1 MVEEIQG
8 LQQRLQE
15 AEEQL
20 EVLKNS
26 NSRELNTQVVS
37 GMQSSRV
44 PNNPIHSLYFPLPTI
59 KCSLL
64 YFPPT
69 PTHTQDV
76 LDPKSTATSTDV

>member
-15 AEEQL
+15 AEKQL

-26 NSRELNTQVVS
+26 NRELNTQIVS

-44 PNNPIHSLYFPLPTI
+44 P
-59 KCSLL
+59 
-64 YFPPT
+64 
-69 PTHTQDV
+69 
-76 LDPKSTATSTDV
+76 